1 MKAFCPFVNDMVW
14 VKLSGVGRGFREI
27 RELGDL
33 QKDFEK
39 VWHLPQDKIRMF
51 VETILSLILV
61 ISDLLILAAN
71 VRTEITVE

>member
-1 MKAFCPFVNDMVW
+1 MKAFCPFVNGMVW

-33 QKDFEK
+33 QKNFEK
-39 VWHLPQDKIRMF
+39 AWHLPQDKIRMF

-61 ISDLLILAAN
+61 ISDSL
-71 VRTEITVE
+71 TFSS